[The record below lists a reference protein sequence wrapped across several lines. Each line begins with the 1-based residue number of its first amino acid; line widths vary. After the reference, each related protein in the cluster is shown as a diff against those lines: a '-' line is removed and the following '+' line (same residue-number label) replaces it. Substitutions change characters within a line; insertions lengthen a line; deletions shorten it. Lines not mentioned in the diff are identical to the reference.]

1 MKHDGLRARL
11 TAFEPA
17 DELEATHRAR
27 MFELLAR
34 PDAFSRSCFD
44 PGHFTASAFVLSPD
58 GVDLL
63 LILHAKL
70 GLWLQPGGHV
80 DPEDVD
86 LLAGARR
93 EVEEETGIAELTVEG
108 ALLDVDIHRLPPHPK
123 KDEPGHEHFDVRFL
137 FRAASRD
144 FVAGSD
150 ALDARWV
157 PLAEVASAGT
167 DESVERAVRKLL
179 RR

>member
-1 MKHDGLRARL
+1 MKHADLRARL
-11 TAFEPA
+11 EAHSPA
-17 DELEATHRAR
+17 DPLEGEHLRR
-27 MFELLAR
+27 MFELLDR
-34 PDAFSRSCFD
+34 PDAFSRSCFE
-44 PGHFTASAFVLSPD
+44 PGHFTGSAFVLSPD
-58 GVDLL
+58 GADLL

-80 DPEDVD
+80 DPEDAN

-93 EVEEETGIAELTVEG
+93 EVEEETGILELTAEG
-108 ALLDVDIHRLPPHPK
+108 GLLDVDIHPIPANPK
-123 KDEPGHEHFDVRFL
+123 KGEPPHEHFDVRFV
-137 FRAASRD
+137 FRAPSRE
-144 FVAGSD
+144 FAAGSD

-179 RR
+179 TR